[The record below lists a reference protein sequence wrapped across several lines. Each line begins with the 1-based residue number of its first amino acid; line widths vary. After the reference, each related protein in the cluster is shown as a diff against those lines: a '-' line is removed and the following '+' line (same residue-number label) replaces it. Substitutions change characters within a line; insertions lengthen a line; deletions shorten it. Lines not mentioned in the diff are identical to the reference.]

1 MIHCA
6 RNDFLVE
13 AFVTSVFRT
22 KQQAIGRCL
31 NNHPTIK
38 LGSHEEVLSDKKWRQ
53 KPQGLAMAAFWRR
66 DAEEPLNDPECP
78 DLFDLIVVGSGNGA
92 CAFLQQCL
100 EHSNKP
106 VLKVLVLEQG
116 EKYFYTSDITH
127 QNGWSKS
134 YSTDSIFRL
143 HNAVTPSGIPV
154 LSGKACTMGG
164 GGSINYTMIY
174 ESSQWLAKNIGHT
187 VEFWDKLKEEL
198 SVLFDR
204 PDPFAIETP
213 FCKYIQEQAVTV
225 GNYAKATE
233 KHMTANIPSYQ
244 DQLRRQLYAFPTQFN
259 EHGQRTHSGVS
270 LVDWRD
276 SRLTLRVNREVRE
289 LLFDESGDNGD
300 SSTCVG
306 VKVKNNKTGDIEE
319 YKLLDGTGKLILC
332 GGSASPRLLMRSR
345 EHFNGNTNIGKHV
358 SDHICMPLALFSIRD
373 DMKGTI
379 GPKDIYET
387 TFAMS
392 TLETVGDP
400 VVINIDFFTGT
411 LDRMSYLASSLYLAY
426 LPFNGFKKF
435 LGRNP
440 RAFTVLSNAIRV
452 LLSVIIFVSQV
463 LFALWDIIRFQP
475 IGSTEPKLTTSLV
488 KFNPTKEGY
497 YEDGNRDQITLGFFE
512 DERDNAIAETA
523 IKENLKF
530 LQSLGLEPWGPFKW
544 IFRFITRI
552 PYKEDQVSRYVEH
565 FAARTLLSEQ
575 HLAGGCV
582 FGKVVDPGT
591 RNPLETGKV
600 FGSTNIHVADLSTVP
615 LPRVSTQMT
624 AYLIGHYVGH
634 QLFATT
640 GGRNK

>member
-1 MIHCA
+1 MRNQCFITAAFLVWTMFQCA

-22 KQQAIGRCL
+22 KQHSL
-31 NNHPTIK
+31 NNLLMVN
-38 LGSHEEVLSDKKWRQ
+38 LGIHEEALSDKRWRRR
-53 KPQGLAMAAFWRR
+53 PQGLAMTAFRRR
-66 DAEEPLNDPECP
+66 DAKEPRVESDCP

-100 EHSNKP
+100 EHNDKP
-106 VLKVLVLEQG
+106 DLEVLVLEQG
-116 EKYFYTSDITH
+116 EKYMTH
-127 QNGWSKS
+127 LNDWTKS

-143 HNAVTPSGIPV
+143 HNAVTTSGIPV
-154 LSGKACTMGG
+154 LSGKAFTMGG
-164 GGSINYTMIY
+164 GSSINYTMIY
-174 ESSQWLAKNIGHT
+174 ESSQWLAKTIGHT

-198 SVLFDR
+198 SDLFDR

-225 GNYAKATE
+225 GNYAKATV

-244 DQLRRQLYAFPTQFN
+244 DQLGKQLYAFPTQFN

-276 SRLTLRVNREVRE
+276 SRLTLRLNREVRE

-306 VKVKNNKTGDIEE
+306 VKVTNTKTGVIEE

-345 EHFNGNTNIGKHV
+345 ERFNGNTNIGKH
-358 SDHICMPLALFSIRD
+358 
-373 DMKGTI
+373 
-379 GPKDIYET
+379 
-387 TFAMS
+387 
-392 TLETVGDP
+392 
-400 VVINIDFFTGT
+400 
-411 LDRMSYLASSLYLAY
+411 
-426 LPFNGFKKF
+426 
-435 LGRNP
+435 
-440 RAFTVLSNAIRV
+440 
-452 LLSVIIFVSQV
+452 
-463 LFALWDIIRFQP
+463 P

-497 YEDGNRDQITLGFFE
+497 YEDGNRDQIVLGFFE
-512 DERDNAIAETA
+512 DERDTLIAEKA
-523 IKENLKF
+523 IKENLKL

-544 IFRFITRI
+544 ILRSITQI
-552 PYKEDQVSRYVEH
+552 PYQEDQVNRYVEH
-565 FAARTLLSEQ
+565 FATKTLLSQQ

-591 RNPLETGKV
+591 SDPLQTGKV

-624 AYLIGHYVGH
+624 AYLIGYYVGH

-640 GGRNK
+640 VERQTIVDQAFLASSNLELMT